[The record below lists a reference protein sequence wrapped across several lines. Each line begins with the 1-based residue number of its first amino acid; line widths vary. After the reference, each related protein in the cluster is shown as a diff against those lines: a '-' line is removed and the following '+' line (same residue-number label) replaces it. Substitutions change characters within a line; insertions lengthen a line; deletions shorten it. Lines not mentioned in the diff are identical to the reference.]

1 MNEKEKIEKHPF
13 VAGMLD
19 VINQKLSR
27 IPEITGKNIDIS
39 ILSAFIEPV
48 DLEKDKYDV
57 VARIDCV
64 SNIEPT
70 NDLQSELKFLFFQ
83 EGNSKNNCCAE
94 MYPVSI
100 YNITRNCYLKKHHY
114 NFKMDVILT
123 RMEMDPHDYLDLD

>member
-1 MNEKEKIEKHPF
+1 MGEKEKNEKHPF

-19 VINQKLSR
+19 VINEKLGR
-27 IPEITGKNIDIS
+27 IPKNTGKDIEINI
-39 ILSAFIEPV
+39 LRAVIEPV

-57 VARIDCV
+57 VAKIECI

-70 NDLQSELKFLFFQ
+70 KDLQNELKFLFFQ

-100 YNITRNCYLKKHHY
+100 YDITRNCYLKKHHY

-123 RMEMDPHDYLDLD
+123 RMEMDPHDYLDID